1 MRGTIVG
8 IRSMKFTD
16 NQNRAVEGSSIFLT
30 YEDKNI
36 RGLGT
41 DKVFLN
47 SDRIKSL
54 ERDPEVGDT
63 IFISYNRYGKVD
75 EVELL

>member
-8 IRSMKFTD
+8 IRRMKFTD
-16 NQNRAVEGSSIFLT
+16 NNNRPVEGTSIFLT
-30 YEDKNI
+30 YDDKNI
-36 RGLGT
+36 EGQGT

-47 SDRIKSL
+47 KDRIKSL
-54 ERDPEVGDT
+54 ERDPEVGDQ

-75 EVELL
+75 EVELM

>member
-16 NQNRAVEGSSIFLT
+16 NQNRAVEGSSIFIT
-30 YEDKNI
+30 YQDKNI
-36 RGLGT
+36 TGVGT

-54 ERDPEVGDT
+54 QRDPEVGDT

>member
-8 IRSMKFTD
+8 LRKMSFTD
-16 NQNRAVEGSSIFLT
+16 NQNRKIEGTNVFLT
-30 YEDKNI
+30 YQDKNI
-36 RGLGT
+36 QGLGT

-47 SDRIKSL
+47 VDRIRSL

-75 EVELL
+75 EVEVM